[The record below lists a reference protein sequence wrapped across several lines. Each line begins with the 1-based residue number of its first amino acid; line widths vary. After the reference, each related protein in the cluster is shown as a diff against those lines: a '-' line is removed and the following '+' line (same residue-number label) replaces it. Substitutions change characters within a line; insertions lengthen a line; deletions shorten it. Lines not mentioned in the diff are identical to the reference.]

1 MEQLRPYV
9 AHRTRRHVEA
19 RRVRSDVTAQ
29 EQKRVVERFGV
40 AVRTGELQPLLDVL
54 APDVVL
60 VTDGGGRVKSATPSL
75 SLIHI

>member
-40 AVRTGELQPLLDVL
+40 CLLY
-54 APDVVL
+54 
-60 VTDGGGRVKSATPSL
+60 TSPSPRD
-75 SLIHI
+75 